1 MVDDGR
7 AGREGGQVSRYGND
21 RMSPELAERFER
33 DALPYRAQ
41 LLRAAMQLT
50 KHNQDAEDLVQESIA
65 RACAAFD
72 RFTPETNVRAWL
84 HRILLNTFI
93 NGYRKR
99 QREPILSVPSIEEL
113 PGSTRSDFGVSSISA
128 EDAVLSKIPTHR
140 LVTALK
146 NLPEEFRQVLY
157 LIDVEGFSYR
167 ETAAIMN
174 TPLGTVMSRL
184 HRARSS
190 LRAALLSQS
199 VNGVLELPG
208 QGQRIGIRRQDDP
221 ASVS

>member
-1 MVDDGR
+1 M
-7 AGREGGQVSRYGND
+7 SRYGND

-33 DALPYRAQ
+33 DALPYQGQ
-41 LLRAAMQLT
+41 LLRAALQLT

-199 VNGVLELPG
+199 LNGVLELPG